1 MKIKRPPL
9 QLAFIAK
16 RRAEK
21 NHHREESNRYR
32 GSSDI
37 FEEPYSIWEFTIS
50 QRKKNR
56 KRSKSTE
63 QIGQKGEKPQ
73 SATAFGKGPIALFIP
88 KTDNCAE
95 KCT

>member
-1 MKIKRPPL
+1 MKIKRPTL

-37 FEEPYSIWEFTIS
+37 FEKPYSIWEFTMS

-56 KRSKSTE
+56 KRCKSTE

-73 SATAFGKGPIALFIP
+73 PATTFGKGPIALFIP
-88 KTDNCAE
+88 KTDYRMENC
-95 KCT
+95 T